1 MNIETKSVRGNYDEY
16 LKFGWEHT
24 QDSPARSGRSH
35 YTAHILARDK
45 DMENHRLIEAL
56 EKKYFLLKSQ
66 IRTYS
71 PITDSPEN
79 FLLILL
85 LIFPFVFYCVY
96 KGQQK
101 RKIKE
106 NNDHIQFEML
116 KILEEVKPLL

>member
-45 DMENHRLIEAL
+45 DVENHRLIETL
-56 EKKYFLLKSQ
+56 EKKYFYLKSQ
-66 IRTYS
+66 IKTYS

-85 LIFPFVFYCVY
+85 FIFPFVIYCVY
-96 KGQQK
+96 KGNQK
-101 RKIKE
+101 RKIQE
-106 NNDHIQFEML
+106 NNER
-116 KILEEVKPLL
+116 LEEQMEQVLIEVKPLI

>member
-45 DMENHRLIEAL
+45 DMENHRLIETL
-56 EKKYFLLKSQ
+56 EKKYFYLKSQ
-66 IRTYS
+66 IKTYS

-85 LIFPFVFYCVY
+85 SRWFLPRDFLFLPH
-96 KGQQK
+96 G
-101 RKIKE
+101 
-106 NNDHIQFEML
+106 NNFHKNNL
-116 KILEEVKPLL
+116 ANL